1 MQIELNFK
9 NDLAMSAEEFFI
21 FCQQNPD
28 LKLEREADGTILLG
42 MPTGTKTGRINAKLI
57 AKLYTW
63 AETTQSG
70 EVFDSSTGFTL
81 PDQSIRSP
89 DVAWVAKTRWE
100 SLTEAQ
106 KDKFAPICPDFVIEL
121 MSETDGLK
129 ELKKKMSSY
138 IENGCQLAWLICPS
152 IGEAYIYRNNGEVI
166 MINDFEN
173 KKLSG
178 EQVLVGFELD
188 LSLLK

>member
-1 MQIELNFK
+1 
-9 NDLAMSAEEFFI
+9 MSAEEFFR

-28 LKLEREADGTILLG
+28 LKLEREADGIILLG
-42 MPTGTKTGRINAKLI
+42 MPTGTRTGRINAKLI
-57 AKLYTW
+57 TKLGAW
-63 AETTQSG
+63 AETKQSG

-89 DVAWVAKTRWE
+89 DVAWVAKARWE

-138 IENGCQLAWLICPS
+138 IENGCRLAWLICPS
-152 IGEAYIYRNNGEVI
+152 LEEVYIYRNNGEVVP
-166 MINDFEN
+166 MKGFEN
-173 KKLSG
+173 QKLSG
-178 EQVLVGFELD
+178 EQVLVDFELD
-188 LSLLK
+188 LSLLLK